1 MSKEERFEKKKK
13 EVLLSQ
19 PSVILGKKGI
29 TKDFIDHLKKI
40 IKREKIVKVKALKSA
55 VAGNDINSI
64 AKEIARK
71 TNTNLIDVRGK
82 TFMISKYSN

>member
-1 MSKEERFEKKKK
+1 MIKEERLEKKKK

-29 TKDFIDHLKKI
+29 TEDFIDHLKKI

-55 VAGNDINSI
+55 VAGTDIKLI
-64 AKEIARK
+64 AKEVAEK

-82 TFMISKYSN
+82 TFMISKYSH

>member
-19 PSVILGKKGI
+19 PSIILGKKGI

-40 IKREKIVKVKALKSA
+40 IKREKIVKIKALKSA
-55 VAGNDINSI
+55 VADTDIDSI

-71 TNTNLIDVRGK
+71 TNTELIDVRGK
-82 TFMISKYSN
+82 TFMISKYSL

>member
-29 TKDFIDHLKKI
+29 TPDFIDHLKKI